1 MLDRKKRVLGFL
13 GRRGLGLDDLSWA
26 WASGLASWLTWG
38 RQNTDI
44 YRWTTRTGRREE
56 THGVEKPKFMVFV
69 NGRFRGC
76 AGWTL
81 EKGGQW

>member
-1 MLDRKKRVLGFL
+1 MWGEEACA
-13 GRRGLGLDDLSWA
+13 GLQGQQEA
-26 WASGLASWLTWG
+26 WCRWG

-44 YRWTTRTGRREE
+44 YRWTTRTGREE